1 MNDIRKQA
9 LKETVK
15 TLAGLTLI
23 SLAVPAVL
31 FTVPL
36 EALITVAMIGMLGF
50 AVKMIYDVQL
60 NRAEYRAK
68 LEEMTENN
76 PTIR

>member
-1 MNDIRKQA
+1 MNDIKKTA

-15 TLAGLTLI
+15 TVAGLTLI

-36 EALITVAMIGMLGF
+36 EALITVAMIFMLGF
-50 AVKMIYDVQL
+50 AVKMIYDTKL
-60 NRAEYRAK
+60 NQIEYRAK
-68 LEEMTENN
+68 LEEMTKNN
-76 PTIR
+76 PTLR